1 MRAGTHSSVID
12 AAETLVERLDRIC
25 RVSCG
30 VIRANARSRSR
41 TIKLL
46 KLNGGWRLTVVAK
59 NAKQEFHLF
68 DVSLEE
74 ISDLLSAREFAS
86 FEKNLPENTELSP
99 CANPRKKQISK
110 R

>member
-12 AAETLVERLDRIC
+12 AAETLVERLDRVC
-25 RVSCG
+25 RVSRG

-46 KLNGGWRLTVVAK
+46 RLKGGWRLTVVAK

-68 DVSLEE
+68 DVSPEE
-74 ISDLLSAREFAS
+74 ISAILADREFDS
-86 FEKNLPENTELSP
+86 FEKILPEES
-99 CANPRKKQISK
+99 
-110 R
+110 

>member
-12 AAETLVERLDRIC
+12 AAETLVERLDRVC
-25 RVSCG
+25 RVSRG

-46 KLNGGWRLTVVAK
+46 RLKGGWRLTVVAK

-68 DVSLEE
+68 DVSPEE
-74 ISDLLSAREFAS
+74 ISAILADLEFDS
-86 FEKNLPENTELSP
+86 FEKILPEEL
-99 CANPRKKQISK
+99 
-110 R
+110 

>member
-12 AAETLVERLDRIC
+12 AAETLVERLDRVC
-25 RVSCG
+25 RVSRG

-46 KLNGGWRLTVVAK
+46 RLNGGWRLTVVAK

-68 DVSLEE
+68 DVSPEE
-74 ISDLLSAREFAS
+74 ISVILADREFDS
-86 FEKNLPENTELSP
+86 FEKILPEEF
-99 CANPRKKQISK
+99 
-110 R
+110 

>member
-12 AAETLVERLDRIC
+12 AAETLVERLDRVC
-25 RVSCG
+25 RVSRG

-46 KLNGGWRLTVVAK
+46 RLNGGWRLTVVAK

-68 DVSLEE
+68 DVAPEQIASILA
-74 ISDLLSAREFAS
+74 DREFDS
-86 FEKNLPENTELSP
+86 FEKILPES
-99 CANPRKKQISK
+99 S
-110 R
+110 